1 MRTTLTLEDHL
12 AAQLQ
17 AAARKRKLPFKQ
29 IVNDALRRGLASLDE
44 PRKAKSFRIKP
55 VSMGVKAG
63 IDYDKINQL
72 LDDMEAEHTVSRM
85 KGKR

>member
-29 IVNDALRRGLASLDE
+29 IVNDALRKGLASLDE
-44 PRKAKSFRIKP
+44 PRKTKPFRIKP
-55 VSMGVKAG
+55 VSMGVKPG
-63 IDYDKINQL
+63 IDYDKLNQL
-72 LDDMEAEHTVSRM
+72 LDEMEAEHTVS
-85 KGKR
+85 KTKDKR

>member
-12 AAQLQ
+12 AAKLQ

-29 IVNDALRRGLASLDE
+29 VVNDALRKGLESLDE
-44 PRKAKSFRIKP
+44 PRKAKPFRVHP
-55 VSMGVKAG
+55 VSMGLKAG

-72 LDDMEAEHTVSRM
+72 LDDMEAEHAVSKM